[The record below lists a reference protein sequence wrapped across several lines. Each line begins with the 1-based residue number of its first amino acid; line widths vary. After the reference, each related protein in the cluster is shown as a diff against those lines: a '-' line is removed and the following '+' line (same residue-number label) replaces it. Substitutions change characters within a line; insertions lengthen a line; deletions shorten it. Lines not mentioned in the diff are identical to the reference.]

1 MPATSSRLT
10 YISRYLYFGTVHA
23 FDVLGDPVRRRIL
36 ELLADGE
43 RAAGAVAEV
52 IRAEFGISQPAVSQ
66 HLKVLRENGF
76 AVVRQDGTRRL
87 YAVGHAPAARR
98 RRLARP
104 VPPVLD
110 PAAGRAGHRNRPR
123 QARAAPHRR
132 RRSVID
138 VSHQIS
144 AVRRTLGDRVLE
156 GKEAR
161 VLTISQVYDTDVDD
175 LWDAC
180 TNPERIP
187 RWFLPVSGELK
198 LGGKYQLQGNA
209 GGTVERCDPPKSFA
223 ATWEFGG
230 NVSWIEVR
238 LTPEGEGTRFEL
250 EHVAHVDERWDEFGP
265 GAVGIGWDGALVG
278 LVLHLRAPGTAV
290 DPEAAMAWMMSAD
303 GIRFMT
309 ASGEAWYEADVAA
322 GADPAKARAAADR
335 TLKAYTTPPEA

>member
-1 MPATSSRLT
+1 M
-10 YISRYLYFGTVHA
+10 
-23 FDVLGDPVRRRIL
+23 
-36 ELLADGE
+36 
-43 RAAGAVAEV
+43 
-52 IRAEFGISQPAVSQ
+52 
-66 HLKVLRENGF
+66 
-76 AVVRQDGTRRL
+76 
-87 YAVGHAPAARR
+87 
-98 RRLARP
+98 
-104 VPPVLD
+104 
-110 PAAGRAGHRNRPR
+110 
-123 QARAAPHRR
+123 
-132 RRSVID
+132 ID

-198 LGGKYQLQGNA
+198 LGGKYQLEGNA
-209 GGTVERCDPPKSFA
+209 CGTVERCDPPKSFA

-238 LTPEGEGTRFEL
+238 LTPEGDGTRFEL
-250 EHVAHVDERWDEFGP
+250 EHVAHIDERWDEFGP

-278 LVLHLRAPGTAV
+278 LVLHLSAPGTAV
-290 DPEAAMAWMMSAD
+290 DPEAAMAWMMSPD

-309 ASGEAWYEADVAA
+309 ASNEAWYEADVAA
-322 GADPAKARAAADR
+322 GADPAQAREAADR

>member
-1 MPATSSRLT
+1 M
-10 YISRYLYFGTVHA
+10 
-23 FDVLGDPVRRRIL
+23 
-36 ELLADGE
+36 
-43 RAAGAVAEV
+43 
-52 IRAEFGISQPAVSQ
+52 
-66 HLKVLRENGF
+66 
-76 AVVRQDGTRRL
+76 
-87 YAVGHAPAARR
+87 
-98 RRLARP
+98 
-104 VPPVLD
+104 
-110 PAAGRAGHRNRPR
+110 
-123 QARAAPHRR
+123 
-132 RRSVID
+132 ID

-144 AVRRTLGDRVLE
+144 AVRRTLGDRVIE

-175 LWDAC
+175 LWDAV

-187 RWFLPVSGELK
+187 RWFLPVSGELEV
-198 LGGKYQLQGNA
+198 GGKYQLEGNA
-209 GGTVERCDPPKSFA
+209 GGTVERCEPPKSFA

-250 EHVAHVDERWDEFGP
+250 EHVAHVDDRWDEFGP

-278 LVLHLRAPGTAV
+278 LVLHLAAPGTAV
-290 DPEAAMAWMMSAD
+290 DPEAAMAWMMSPE

-309 ASGEAWYEADVAA
+309 ASNEAWYEADVAA

>member
-1 MPATSSRLT
+1 
-10 YISRYLYFGTVHA
+10 
-23 FDVLGDPVRRRIL
+23 
-36 ELLADGE
+36 
-43 RAAGAVAEV
+43 
-52 IRAEFGISQPAVSQ
+52 
-66 HLKVLRENGF
+66 
-76 AVVRQDGTRRL
+76 
-87 YAVGHAPAARR
+87 
-98 RRLARP
+98 
-104 VPPVLD
+104 
-110 PAAGRAGHRNRPR
+110 
-123 QARAAPHRR
+123 
-132 RRSVID
+132 VID

-161 VLTISQVYDTDVDD
+161 VLTISQVYDTDLAD

-198 LGGKYQLQGNA
+198 VGGKYQLEGNA

-238 LTPEGEGTRFEL
+238 LTAEGEGARFEL
-250 EHVAHVDERWDEFGP
+250 EHVAHVDDRWDEFGP

-278 LVLHLRAPGTAV
+278 LVLHLAAPGTAV
-290 DPEAAMAWMMSAD
+290 DPEAAMAWMMSPD

-309 ASGEAWYEADVAA
+309 ASNEAWYEADVAA
-322 GADPAKARAAADR
+322 GADPVKARAAADR
-335 TLKAYTTPPEA
+335 TLKAYTTPPEG